1 MPTEVEGD
9 LWKKMMDG
17 CKEYT
22 IPQACKLIGW
32 PATLSYTAA
41 MKRIL
46 IGMVNQGLIQE
57 SINPKSHSIV
67 YRACRISEAYEYA
80 SPGQMYRPCP
90 KCGGSDL
97 SYSEAHWNDAENI
110 EERMCE
116 CGDCG
121 CTWEDAVQYIPIA
134 HIKTRKIIRDGNR
147 NAKKTES
154 D

>member
-17 CKEYT
+17 RKEYSLSE
-22 IPQACKLIGW
+22 ACKLIGW
-32 PATLSYTAA
+32 KATLSYTSS
-41 MKRIL
+41 MKHIL
-46 IGMVNQGLIQE
+46 DGMVEQGLIQE
-57 SINPKSHSIV
+57 SINPKNHHIV

-80 SPGQMYRPCP
+80 PPGQMYRPCP
-90 KCGGSDL
+90 KCGGNDL
-97 SYSEAHWNDAENI
+97 SYSDAYWNGAENI
-110 EERMCE
+110 EARMCE
-116 CGDCG
+116 CWDCG

-134 HIKTRKIIRDGNR
+134 HIKTRKIIWEGNG